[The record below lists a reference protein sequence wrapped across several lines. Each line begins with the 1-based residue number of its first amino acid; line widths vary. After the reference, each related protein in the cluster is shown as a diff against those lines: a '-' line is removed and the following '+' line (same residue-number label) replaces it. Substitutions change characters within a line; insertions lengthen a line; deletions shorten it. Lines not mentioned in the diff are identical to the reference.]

1 MAIFNRADYI
11 TKIQVSDFDKIQDFE
26 LDFEANFQQFLV
38 FTGDNGVGK
47 TMILEILCAAL
58 MVELLGRSDCN
69 VEVIDG
75 LTKYTN
81 SYPYGK
87 DEISSN
93 KELLPVF
100 FNEPYSK
107 IAAYGAS
114 RLAIQTAESMERV
127 QLDLQHLFSSTSSL
141 RNIEYWLKMKLLSNQ
156 KALVRKVLDLLVS
169 FMPNV
174 STIDYKTDPKE
185 GVIFHYE
192 TLYGFEKIKNLSAG
206 NKGVLALIGDMII
219 RLWDNQLE
227 VQEIKDLRGIVLID
241 EIEAH
246 LHPKWQRKF
255 PKLLAETFPNVQFII
270 STHTPMTLLGLP
282 NNSSLIHVG
291 YENESAKVQKVE
303 LDIQNMTP
311 QQILTSPL
319 FGVESLRSLYN
330 ENLEDLN
337 TEEDYRKLM
346 ETKEVQDR
354 IREVSK
360 TFKFQK
366 PKG

>member
-1 MAIFNRADYI
+1 MATSNQADYI
-11 TKIQVSDFDKIQDFE
+11 TKIQVSDFDKIQNFE
-26 LDFEANFQQFLV
+26 LDFKDDFQQFLV

-47 TMILEILCAAL
+47 TMILEIFCAAL
-58 MVELLGRSDCN
+58 SVDLLGKSKCIIKVR
-69 VEVIDG
+69 DG
-75 LTKYTN
+75 LTKSYN
-81 SYPYGK
+81 SYPFINGEHV
-87 DEISSN
+87 D
-93 KELLPVF
+93 KENFYPVF
-100 FNEPYSK
+100 QDSYTK
-107 IAAYGAS
+107 LAAYSAS
-114 RLAIQTAESMERV
+114 RLSIQTAESMERN
-127 QLDLQHLFSSTSSL
+127 QLNLQPLLSINTPL
-141 RNIEYWLKMKLLSNQ
+141 RNIEYWLKMKLLSDQ
-156 KALVRKVLDLLVS
+156 KLLVRKALDLLAS

-174 STIDYKTDPKE
+174 SNIDYKTHYKE
-185 GVIFHYE
+185 GVIFFYE
-192 TLYGFEKIKNLSAG
+192 TIYGFEKIKNLSAG

>member
-1 MAIFNRADYI
+1 MATSNQADYI

-26 LDFEANFQQFLV
+26 LDFKDDFQQFLV

-47 TMILEILCAAL
+47 TLLLSFLLQTATHRFYLEGNAA
-58 MVELLGRSDCN
+58 
-69 VEVIDG
+69 IKIT
-75 LTKYTN
+75 TKENSKKYVYTSLKKVN
-81 SYPYGK
+81 SNRRG
-87 DEISSN
+87 
-93 KELLPVF
+93 PVRT
-100 FNEPYSK
+100 YYQK
-107 IAAYGAS
+107 MAAYGAS
-114 RLAIQTAESMERV
+114 RLSIQTAESMERIE
-127 QLDLQHLFSSTSSL
+127 LDLQHLFSSSSPL
-141 RNIEYWLKMKLLSNQ
+141 RNIEYWLKMKLLSDQ
-156 KALVRKVLDLLVS
+156 KALVRKVLDLLAS

-174 STIDYKTDPKE
+174 SEISYKTDAKE
-185 GVIFHYE
+185 GVIFQYE
-192 TLYGFEKIKNLSAG
+192 TLYGFEKIQDLSAG

-227 VQEIKDLRGIVLID
+227 VQEIKNLRGIVLID

-270 STHTPMTLLGLP
+270 STHTPMTILGLP
-282 NNSSLIHVG
+282 KNSSLIHVG
-291 YENESAKVQKVE
+291 YENHSAKVQQLD

-311 QQILTSPL
+311 QQILTSDL

-330 ENLEDLN
+330 EHLEDLN
-337 TEEDYRKLM
+337 TEEDYPKLL
-346 ETKEVQDR
+346 ENKEVQDR
-354 IREVSK
+354 IKELSK

>member
-1 MAIFNRADYI
+1 MATSNQADYI
-11 TKIQVSDFDKIQDFE
+11 TKIRVSDFDKIQDFE
-26 LDFEANFQQFLV
+26 LDFEDDFQQFLV
-38 FTGDNGVGK
+38 FIGDNGVGK
-47 TMILEILCAAL
+47 TKILEIFCAIL
-58 MVELLGRSDCN
+58 TVELLGHSNCSIEIR
-69 VEVIDG
+69 DG
-75 LTKYTN
+75 ITN
-81 SYPYGK
+81 TSYPYF
-87 DEISSN
+87 DN
-93 KELLPVF
+93 ELVDQDNLSPVF
-100 FNEPYSK
+100 QNPYQK
-107 IAAYGAS
+107 LAAYSAS
-114 RLAIQTAESMERV
+114 RLSIRTAESMELYE
-127 QLDLQHLFSSTSSL
+127 LDLQPFFSINTPL
-141 RNIEYWLKMKLLSNQ
+141 RNIEYWLKMKLLSDQ
-156 KALVRKVLDLLVS
+156 KTLVRKVLDLLAS

-192 TLYGFEKIKNLSAG
+192 TLYGFEKIQDLSAG

-227 VQEIKDLRGIVLID
+227 IQEIKDLRGIVLID

-255 PKLLAETFPNVQFII
+255 PKLLADTFPKVQFII
-270 STHTPMTLLGLP
+270 STHTPMTILGLP
-282 NNSSLIHVG
+282 KNSSLIHVG
-291 YENESAKVQKVE
+291 YENESAKVQKLE

-330 ENLEDLN
+330 EDLGTLN
-337 TEEDYRKLM
+337 TEEDYSQLL
-346 ETKEVQDR
+346 ENKEVQDR
-354 IREVSK
+354 IKEVSK